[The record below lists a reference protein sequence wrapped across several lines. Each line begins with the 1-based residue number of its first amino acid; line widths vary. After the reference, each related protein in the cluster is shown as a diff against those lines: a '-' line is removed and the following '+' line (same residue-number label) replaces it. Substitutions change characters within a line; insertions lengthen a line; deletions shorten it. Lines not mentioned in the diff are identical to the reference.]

1 MNQQNEAQ
9 QAQMDQQPDRSAQKA
24 LSRRKFLT
32 QASLAS
38 LPVLMSLKSGDAWG
52 CVPLNCTGGEGNWS
66 GTASAVS
73 SVKERATG
81 DGTITPI
88 FDSVATII
96 KVVKADIGIYAAST
110 NGYYGYLWDHVR
122 TLRCKKENGSYI
134 EVFKLYKTTMDLLTA
149 ADLVSWAAKCQTLS
163 SSRTLYKDT
172 SGNKFTISSSTPL
185 RKPIVYQ
192 NVVICANTKMSQFFP
207 RMTVNRTLWQCLNS
221 TSNTGQAIF
230 EKYVTAAFVGSLWQQ
245 DEIWNT
251 PYASGVKSQHKPNCY
266 PEINVLRQAY
276 KNVIANAPAR
286 KITEA
291 EAAAD
296 MGRMFKAYT
305 KL

>member
-9 QAQMDQQPDRSAQKA
+9 QAQTEQQPELKAQNA

-32 QASLAS
+32 QASVAS

-52 CVPLNCTGGEGNWS
+52 CVPLNCSGGEGNWS

-73 SVKERATG
+73 SLKQRETG
-81 DGTITPI
+81 NGTISPI

-96 KVVKADIGIYAAST
+96 KVVKADLGILVEGT
-110 NGYYGYLWDHVR
+110 HGYLWDHIR
-122 TLRCKKENGSYI
+122 TLR
-134 EVFKLYKTTMDLLTA
+134 FKTTNTNGVPSYPLVLTELNKTTSQMT
-149 ADLVSWAAKCQTLS
+149 ADGIDTWISRCQTHSNNSNLF
-163 SSRTLYKDT
+163 SRGGSNPTR
-172 SGNKFTISSSTPL
+172 FTISPSTPL
-185 RKPIVYQ
+185 RTPIVYKG
-192 NVVICANTKMSQFFP
+192 VVICATTPMRQFFP
-207 RMTVNRTLWQCLNS
+207 QMRSGMTLWQCLMSGND
-221 TSNTGQAIF
+221 F

-245 DEIWNT
+245 APIWST
-251 PYASGVKSQHKPNCY
+251 PYANGVKSRHKPDCY
-266 PEINVLRQAY
+266 PDISVLMQAY
-276 KNVIANAPAR
+276 ANVIANAPAR
-286 KITEA
+286 KITDA